1 MSTSF
6 DSVQCA
12 WRRIRHIL
20 EDWARSD
27 MNDNALDADQ
37 ELLAQLH
44 RSLEGGSLVISALNN
59 DLQPYLSQPPFQHV
73 NLGFKRRTR
82 FVWNENAFRDHQ
94 DRIRDQVNS
103 MTLLLSVLQLY
114 VRDTGRLFWKR

>member
-1 MSTSF
+1 MSTSL

-12 WRRIRHIL
+12 WRQIRQIL
-20 EDWARSD
+20 EDWAHRD
-27 MNDNALDADQ
+27 MTDNTLDADP

-44 RSLEGGSLVISALNN
+44 RSLEGGMLVISALNN
-59 DLQPYLSQPPFQHV
+59 DLQPYLSNSPSQHV

-82 FVWNENAFRDHQ
+82 FVWNKNAFRDHQ

-114 VRDTGRLFWKR
+114 VHDTGRLFWRR